1 MYLMFEDYVVVIF
14 IAQKSTCEALSFIS
28 IM

>member
-1 MYLMFEDYVVVIF
+1 MYLMFEDYVAVIF

-28 IM
+28 VM